1 MIWPDH
7 ATCHRNFYNTKKLET
22 NLNQKLSEIDEK
34 NSKDIDHIDDNSNSS
49 EESVSALR

>member
-1 MIWPDH
+1 MIWSAH

-22 NLNQKLSEIDEK
+22 NLNQKISEIDEK